1 MLLDKIEYK
10 ELESNIFLWKNIISK
25 ENCNTIINF
34 IEKYSDWK
42 DSKIGGGKEENSRL
56 DIEYR
61 SNKIDYLTSRYG
73 YNSELYWS
81 HNTIGYGIKKV
92 IEETIKKYNYKS
104 RDSILES
111 SLRGSISQDEGFQVL
126 KYEKGQFYKTHI
138 DYGSENNRII
148 SVLLYLND
156 NYEGGETY
164 FVRQNIKVKG
174 EQGDILVFPSNYCY
188 PHSAE
193 EILSGT
199 KYSVV
204 TWFK

>member
-1 MLLDKIEYK
+1 MLLDKLQCEK
-10 ELESNIFLWKNIISK
+10 LESNILLWKNVISK
-25 ENCNTIINF
+25 ENCNTIINS
-34 IEKYSDWK
+34 IEKYPDWK
-42 DSKIGGGKEENSRL
+42 DSKIGGVEEKSKL
-56 DIEYR
+56 DTEYR
-61 SNKIDYLTSRYG
+61 KSKIDYLTLRFG
-73 YNSELYWS
+73 FNSEIYWS
-81 HNTIGYGIKKV
+81 HNTIGYAIKKV
-92 IEETIKKYNYKS
+92 IEETSKEYYYKG
-104 RDSILES
+104 RNNDLQS
-111 SLRGSISQDEGFQVL
+111 SLGSCVTQDEGFQVL

-138 DYGSENNRII
+138 DSGLEINRVI

-174 EQGDILVFPSNYCY
+174 KQGDILVFPSNYCY